1 MFKKLLKISLIFDK
15 DFRIPISDNL
25 GQNSLRHLVFI
36 SIFVESIVK
45 IGSLLLV

>member
-15 DFRIPISDNL
+15 AFRIPISDNL

-36 SIFVESIVK
+36 SLFVESVVK
-45 IGSLLLV
+45 NGSILRV